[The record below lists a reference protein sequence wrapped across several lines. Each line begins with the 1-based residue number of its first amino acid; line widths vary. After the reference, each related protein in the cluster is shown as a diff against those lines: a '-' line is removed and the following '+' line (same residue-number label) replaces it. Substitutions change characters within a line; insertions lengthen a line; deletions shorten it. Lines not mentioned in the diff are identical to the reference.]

1 MTTSTSTTTAAGFR
15 AITAAVATA
24 KGEPFAIRQA
34 RIRAPKDDE
43 VLVRVVATGL
53 CHTDLIVRDQY
64 YPVPLPA
71 VLGHEGAGVVEE
83 TGPAVKNLKVGD
95 HVVLTYGACGY
106 CASCSGGHG
115 AYCQHFFGLNFG
127 GGDLEGR
134 NAIEDDEGR
143 PLHDHFFAQSS
154 FASFAIAREN
164 NAIKVPRDAPLEL
177 LGPLGCGIQTGAGA
191 VINSLKVRPGSS
203 FASLG
208 AGAVGLS
215 AVMAARVAGAA
226 TIIAVDVVPSRL
238 TLAKELGAT
247 HTVNSREVDMIEAI
261 REITGGGVDFA
272 LESTGRA
279 EVLSQGIE
287 TLGRLGAMGVVGA
300 PPLGTLAQFDINSL
314 LLNGRTIRGIVE
326 GDSVPQIFIPQLVQL
341 YQQGR
346 FPFDKLVRF
355 YPLDQINQAAEDSS
369 SGVTL
374 KPILRFAH

>member
-1 MTTSTSTTTAAGFR
+1 MATTTGFR
-15 AITAAVATA
+15 TITAAVARA
-24 KGEPFAIRQA
+24 KGESFTLEQA
-34 RIRAPKDDE
+34 RIRGPKADE

-71 VLGHEGAGVVEE
+71 VLGHEGAGIVEE
-83 TGPAVKNLKVGD
+83 VGPAVKNLKAGD
-95 HVVLTYGACGY
+95 HVVLTYGACGH
-106 CASCSGGHG
+106 CNACSGGHG
-115 AYCQHFFGLNFG
+115 AYCKQFFGLNFG

-134 NAIEDDEGR
+134 TAIEDEAGR

-154 FASFAIAREN
+154 FGSFALAREN
-164 NAIKVPRDAPLEL
+164 NAIKVPHDAPLEL

-215 AVMAARVAGAA
+215 AVMAARVAGAT

-238 TLAKELGAT
+238 ALAKELGAT
-247 HTVNSREVDMIEAI
+247 HIVNSREVDLIEAI
-261 REITGGGVDFA
+261 RQITDGGVDFA
-272 LESTGRA
+272 LESTGRP
-279 EVLSQGIE
+279 EVLSQGIDA
-287 TLGRLGAMGVVGA
+287 LGSLGAMGVVGA
-300 PPLGTLAQFDINSL
+300 PPLGTKAEFDINSL
-314 LLNGRTIRGIVE
+314 LLGGRTIRGIVE
-326 GDSVPQIFIPQLVQL
+326 GDSVAQVFIPQLVQL

-355 YPLDQINQAAEDSS
+355 YSIDQINEAAADST

>member
-1 MTTSTSTTTAAGFR
+1 
-15 AITAAVATA
+15 
-24 KGEPFAIRQA
+24 
-34 RIRAPKDDE
+34 
-43 VLVRVVATGL
+43 
-53 CHTDLIVRDQY
+53 
-64 YPVPLPA
+64 
-71 VLGHEGAGVVEE
+71 
-83 TGPAVKNLKVGD
+83 
-95 HVVLTYGACGY
+95 
-106 CASCSGGHG
+106 
-115 AYCQHFFGLNFG
+115 
-127 GGDLEGR
+127 
-134 NAIEDDEGR
+134 
-143 PLHDHFFAQSS
+143 
-154 FASFAIAREN
+154 
-164 NAIKVPRDAPLEL
+164 
-177 LGPLGCGIQTGAGA
+177 
-191 VINSLKVRPGSS
+191 
-203 FASLG
+203 
-208 AGAVGLS
+208 
-215 AVMAARVAGAA
+215 MAARVAGAA

-326 GDSVPQIFIPQLVQL
+326 GDSVPQTFIPQLVQL